1 MRSDNHQQRD
11 TQQPKTSI
19 YDDITA
25 RIVAELEAGI
35 VPWARPWTA
44 SACGL
49 GLPENASTGRSYSGI
64 NILILWD
71 AVLTRG
77 FGSQR
82 WITFRQALTMG
93 ANIRRGEKG
102 TTVCYADRFIPKAEA
117 ERARQT
123 GDAANA
129 VPFLKR
135 FTVFNTEQCEG
146 LPDSA
151 MGAAVTLREPEIV
164 TAAEA
169 VIQASGADFR
179 IGGGEA
185 FYHRGDDFIR
195 VPPQAT
201 FFDQI
206 NYYRTCFHE
215 LGHWTGHPSRLARDL
230 SNRFGSE
237 GYAREELVAELASAF
252 LCAKHNIQPTVR
264 HADYIG
270 NWLTIL
276 RNDSRAVFSAAS
288 MASKAAD
295 FVLAFTNQATR
306 AA

>member
-1 MRSDNHQQRD
+1 MRSNIHQPSEPA
-11 TQQPKTSI
+11 QPKTSI

-35 VPWARPWTA
+35 VPWARPWDA

-71 AVLTRG
+71 AVLTHG
-77 FGSQR
+77 FPSQR
-82 WITFRQALTMG
+82 WLTFRQALAMG
-93 ANIRRGEKG
+93 GSVRKGGKG
-102 TTVCYADRFIPKAEA
+102 TTVCYADRFIPKSEA
-117 ERARQT
+117 ERARET

-135 FTVFNTEQCEG
+135 FTVFNAAQCDG
-146 LPDSA
+146 LPEQAS
-151 MGAAVTLREPEIV
+151 GAAPVLREPEIV
-164 TAAEA
+164 PAAEA
-169 VIQASGADFR
+169 LIQASGADFR
-179 IGGGEA
+179 IGGGKA
-185 FYHRGDDFIR
+185 FYQRGDDFIR
-195 VPPQAT
+195 VPPQT
-201 FFDQI
+201 SFFDQI

-215 LGHWTGHPSRLARDL
+215 LGHWTGHPTRLARDL
-230 SNRFGSE
+230 TNRFGSE
-237 GYAREELVAELASAF
+237 GYAREELVAEIASAF
-252 LCAKHNIQPTVR
+252 LCAKHSIQPTVR

-276 RNDSRAVFSAAS
+276 KNDNRAVFQAAS

-295 FVLAFTNQATR
+295 FLLGFTDQATR

>member
-1 MRSDNHQQRD
+1 MRSHTQQHSD
-11 TQQPKTSI
+11 THQPKTSI

-35 VPWARPWTA
+35 VPWARPWNA

-82 WITFRQALTMG
+82 WVTFRQALFMG
-93 ANIRRGEKG
+93 GNVRKGEKG

-117 ERARQT
+117 ERARET

-151 MGAAVTLREPEIV
+151 TGVAPTLREPEIV
-164 TAAEA
+164 PAAEA
-169 VIQASGADFR
+169 LIQASGADFR

-185 FYHRGDDFIR
+185 FYQRGDDYIR

-230 SNRFGSE
+230 TGRFGSE
-237 GYAREELVAELASAF
+237 GYAREELVAELSSAF
-252 LCAKHNIQPTVR
+252 LCAKHSIQPTVR

-276 RNDSRAVFSAAS
+276 KNDSRAVFSAAS

-295 FVLAFTNQATR
+295 FLLAFTDQATR

>member
-1 MRSDNHQQRD
+1 MRSNTQQPSD
-11 TQQPKTSI
+11 THQPKTSI

-35 VPWARPWTA
+35 VPWARPWNA

-49 GLPENASTGRSYSGI
+49 GLPENASTGKSYSGI

-71 AVLTRG
+71 VVLTRG

-82 WITFRQALTMG
+82 WITFRQALSMG
-93 ANIRRGEKG
+93 GNVRKGEKG

-117 ERARQT
+117 ERARET

-135 FTVFNTEQCEG
+135 FTVFNIEQCEG

-151 MGAAVTLREPEIV
+151 TGVAPILREPEIV
-164 TAAEA
+164 PAAEA
-169 VIQASGADFR
+169 LIQASGADFR

-185 FYHRGDDFIR
+185 FYQWGEDYIR
-195 VPPQAT
+195 VPPQAA

-215 LGHWTGHPSRLARDL
+215 LGHWTGHPSRLGRDL
-230 SNRFGSE
+230 MGRFGSE

-252 LCAKHNIQPTVR
+252 LCAKHSIQPTVR

-276 RNDSRAVFSAAS
+276 KNDSRAVFSAAS

-295 FVLAFTNQATR
+295 FLLAFTNQATR